1 MIEKSDGTQNVS
13 GHYILS
19 RAALLV
25 ARNNVVLSRYATTD
39 ISALCIHFLVPAAAT
54 PKFLGL
60 CCLPKKV
67 DSWALGPNCPRLD
80 YPGPN
85 LPRTFVFKI
94 LIGFVFLIA
103 VVFVAIY
110 LCMAG

>member
-19 RAALLV
+19 RAALLG

-54 PKFLGL
+54 PKIWVFRPLLSAQKSGQ
-60 CCLPKKV
+60 
-67 DSWALGPNCPRLD
+67 LGPGAQLSEARLS
-80 YPGPN
+80 
-85 LPRTFVFKI
+85 RAQF
-94 LIGFVFLIA
+94 A
-103 VVFVAIY
+103 
-110 LCMAG
+110 